1 MAIER
6 FEEIEI
12 WQEARPICKYI
23 GKLTSK
29 DTFKLGIKLC
39 DQIRSSS
46 GSIMDNVAEGFGR
59 GGNKEFLQFLYIAKG
74 SCNECRSQGFR
85 AFDYEYITEQ
95 ELDIILEKTESISKK
110 ITALINYLKKDLN
123 RGTKY

>member
-6 FEEIEI
+6 FEDLEI
-12 WQEARPICKYI
+12 WQETRIFSEFVFEI
-23 GKLTSK
+23 TSK
-29 DTFKLGIKLC
+29 EKFKA
-39 DQIRSSS
+39 DFRFRNQIRSSS

-74 SCNECRSQGFR
+74 SCNESRSQGFR

-95 ELDIILEKTESISKK
+95 ELDVILEKTEMITKK
-110 ITALINYLKKDLN
+110 INALISYLKQDKN

>member
-1 MAIER
+1 MSIER
-6 FEEIEI
+6 FEDLEI
-12 WQEARPICKYI
+12 WQEARSFCKHVFTI
-23 GKLTSK
+23 TSK
-29 DTFKLGIKLC
+29 EKFKSDFRFR
-39 DQIRSSS
+39 DQMRSSS
-46 GSIMDNVAEGFGR
+46 GSVMDNVAEGFGR